1 MSTDTYTQITF
12 SNEII
17 SALKE
22 MIIIALQSGFNK
34 TSYIVTDHVKYIKK
48 IQTADDPEGF
58 IRYTA
63 KKLFPNDE
71 SYNEKIRHINVK
83 YQDKLDLLSAF
94 DKLYR
99 LYYTLP
105 KDKIVKCR
113 ITEEEA
119 EKILDSL
126 LV

>member
-1 MSTDTYTQITF
+1 M
-12 SNEII
+12 
-17 SALKE
+17 
-22 MIIIALQSGFNK
+22 
-34 TSYIVTDHVKYIKK
+34 TDHVKYIKK

-105 KDKIVKCR
+105 KDEIVKRR

>member
-1 MSTDTYTQITF
+1 MSTNAYTQITF
-12 SNEII
+12 SDEII

-22 MIIIALQSGFNK
+22 LIIIALQSGFNK

-48 IQTADDPEGF
+48 IQTADDPEAF
-58 IRYTA
+58 VKYTA
-63 KKLFPNDE
+63 KKLFPNNE
-71 SYNEKIRHINVK
+71 SYNGKLRHISDK
-83 YQDKLDLLSAF
+83 YQDKLDLLAAF
-94 DKLYR
+94 KKLYR

-105 KDKIVKCR
+105 QSNLVKR
-113 ITEEEA
+113 NITADEA